1 MNTII
6 LAINPKYVQRIFTGE
21 KKYEFRKIICKK
33 SIDKILIYETAP
45 TSKIVGEVTVTSVL
59 KDTPTNLWEL
69 TKMSAG
75 IDYDSFFAY
84 FKNNVYAYS
93 YVLENPIRYKKTRK
107 IETYGLSAPPQ
118 NFVYLNKKPSVAGGA

>member
-1 MNTII
+1 
-6 LAINPKYVQRIFTGE
+6 
-21 KKYEFRKIICKK
+21 
-33 SIDKILIYETAP
+33 
-45 TSKIVGEVTVTSVL
+45 
-59 KDTPTNLWEL
+59 
-69 TKMSAG
+69 MSAG